1 MRSKFPHALKNK
13 FETGENTHSIFVICS
28 TSFTY
33 PTALGTSQS
42 AVDHIYFMVK
52 VFVVEHTTG
61 R

>member
-1 MRSKFPHALKNK
+1 MPKNK

-33 PTALGTSQS
+33 LTALGTNQS
-42 AVDHIYFMVK
+42 VVDHIDFIVK
-52 VFVVEHTTG
+52 VFVVEYATG